1 MSDPG
6 VGGHSEPGGASGH
19 GAWRSR
25 RAWIVLVA
33 VTLLG
38 VAADMASKTI
48 AFATIG
54 PNPAPSHA
62 VDHALLN
69 VRPREAMRAAA
80 EFRERVQV
88 THARSLAAL
97 IEPGSTITVAPHV
110 LELSLV
116 YNRGAV
122 FGIGGGKRWA
132 FILFTFGALG
142 FAVWM
147 FGWWTGPEDR
157 AAHVAIGLLVAGGL
171 GNLYDRLVY
180 ACVRDFIH
188 PLPGVVLPF
197 GWRMPHG
204 DREIWPY
211 VSNLADL
218 WLILGI
224 GTLMVCL
231 FRQGRKSS
239 RPSSR
244 AAEQQ
249 SSRL

>member
-6 VGGHSEPGGASGH
+6 VDGHPGPGAGR

-25 RAWIVLVA
+25 RAWVVLLV

-38 VAADMASKTI
+38 VGADLVSKRV
-48 AFATIG
+48 AFRTIG
-54 PNPAPSHA
+54 PHP
-62 VDHALLN
+62 VE
-69 VRPREAMRAAA
+69 VRRED
-80 EFRERVQV
+80 VLQLK
-88 THARSLAAL
+88 HSLTSL
-97 IEPGSTITVAPHV
+97 IPPGSTVTVIPHV

-116 YNRGAV
+116 LNRGAV
-122 FGIGGGKRWA
+122 FGIGAGKRWA

-142 FAVWM
+142 FALWM

-157 AAHVAIGLLVAGGL
+157 AAHVAIGLLLAGGL
-171 GNLYDRLVY
+171 GNLNDRLVF

-239 RPSSR
+239 RT
-244 AAEQQ
+244 AEQQ
-249 SSRL
+249 SSRH